1 MSATA
6 APLGGGCMCGAVRY
20 EAQGAP
26 SRTGFCHCRMC
37 QRNSGNVFAVYA
49 SFPSANVE
57 FLKGAP
63 KVYRSSSFAE
73 RGFCADCG
81 TPLTFQYLAARDD
94 IGITVGSFDEPAR
107 VKPDSHDGIESW
119 VPWLVMD
126 DGLPRHRTE
135 EDPQFAAMRD
145 GAAD

>member
-1 MSATA
+1 MSVA
-6 APLGGGCMCGAVRY
+6 AALLGGGCMCGAVRY
-20 EAQGAP
+20 EARGAP
-26 SRTGFCHCRMC
+26 SRTEVCHCRMC

-49 SFPSANVE
+49 SFDSENVE

-94 IGITVGSFDEPAR
+94 IGIAVGSFDEPAR

-126 DGLPRHRTE
+126 DGLPRYRTE

-145 GAAD
+145 GAVD